1 MALTTEIK
9 VKRGHNIGTAIQENL
24 PNYPKVNII
33 NINVIRDCINKV
45 NIAIITYNMF
55 YQR

>member
-9 VKRGHNIGTAIQENL
+9 VKRGHNIGQAIQANL

-33 NINVIRDCINKV
+33 NILVTRDVINKV
-45 NIAIITYNMF
+45 NIAIITYNLF
-55 YQR
+55 YQQ

>member
-1 MALTTEIK
+1 MAITTEIK
-9 VKRGHNIGTAIQENL
+9 VKRGHNIGKAIQANL

-33 NINVIRDCINKV
+33 HILVTRDVINKV

-55 YQR
+55 YQQ